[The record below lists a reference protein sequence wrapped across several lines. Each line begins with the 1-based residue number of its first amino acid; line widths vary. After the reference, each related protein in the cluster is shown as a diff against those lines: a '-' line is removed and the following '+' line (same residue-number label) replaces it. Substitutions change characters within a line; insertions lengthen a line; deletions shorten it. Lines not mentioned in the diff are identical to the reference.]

1 MLEVLNPATE
11 EVLER
16 LEPAAAEADAAVAR
30 AKAAFP
36 TWHAVEPADRSRLL
50 RRLADALEDEKEKLS
65 QLESRN
71 TGKPIGDARDEMGM
85 VAETF
90 HY

>member
-16 LEPAAAEADAAVAR
+16 LEPAAAAAAEADAAVAR

-36 TWHAVEPADRSRLL
+36 KWRAVEPADRSRLL
-50 RRLADALEDEKEKLS
+50 RRLADALEDEKEKLA
-65 QLESRN
+65 QL
-71 TGKPIGDARDEMGM
+71 
-85 VAETF
+85 
-90 HY
+90 